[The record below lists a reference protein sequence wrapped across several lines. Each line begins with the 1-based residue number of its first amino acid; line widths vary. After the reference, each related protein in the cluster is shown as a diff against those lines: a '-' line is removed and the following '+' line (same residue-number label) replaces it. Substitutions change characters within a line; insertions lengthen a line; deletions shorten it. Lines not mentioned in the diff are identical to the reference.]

1 MPSITI
7 NAPAARVWEAI
18 IDPDTRKK
26 WFFGVDTRTD
36 WREGSPIIHTGEFHG
51 KPYKDKGVIK
61 QVVPRKKLV
70 HTHWSSMSGRPDKPE
85 NYETVN
91 YTLNE
96 LNGATEVGI
105 IEENIANEKQKATS
119 EEMWKGALG
128 ELKKVV
134 EE

>member
-7 NAPAARVWEAI
+7 NAPAAKVWEAI
-18 IDPDTRKK
+18 TEPATRKK

-36 WREGSPIIHTGEFHG
+36 WREGSPIVHTGEFQG
-51 KPYKDKGVIK
+51 KPYKDKGVVK
-61 QVVPRKKLV
+61 QIVPRKKLV

-85 NYETVN
+85 KYETIN
-91 YTLNE
+91 YTLIE

-105 IEENIANEKQKATS
+105 TEENIATEKQKATS

-128 ELKKVV
+128 ELKRVV
-134 EE
+134 EQ

>member
-7 NAPAARVWEAI
+7 NAPAAKVWEAI
-18 IDPDTRKK
+18 TDPDTRRK

-36 WREGSPIIHTGEFHG
+36 WKEGSPIVHRGEFQG
-51 KPYKDKGVIK
+51 KPYKDKGVVK
-61 QVVPRKKLV
+61 QIVPRKKLV

-85 NYETVN
+85 NYETIN
-91 YTLNE
+91 YTLTE

-105 IEENIANEKQKATS
+105 TEENIATEKQKATS

-134 EE
+134 EQ

>member
-7 NAPAARVWEAI
+7 NAPPAKVWEAI
-18 IDPDTRKK
+18 TNPALRKK

-36 WREGSPIIHTGEFHG
+36 WREGSPIVHTGEWGG
-51 KPYKDKGVIK
+51 KPYKDKGVVK
-61 QVVPRKKLV
+61 QIVPRKKLV

-85 NYETVN
+85 NYETIN
-91 YTLNE
+91 YTLTE
-96 LNGATEVGI
+96 LNGATEVGVT
-105 IEENIANEKQKATS
+105 EDNVADERQQATS

-134 EE
+134 EQ